1 MLLECTSYHVL
12 CVTRHSCQEDLPLH
26 YDLGSGATCDHLIT
40 KLITKLELHLFQL
53 SKILKDSVH
62 RAKAHFNSMR
72 LVVSR
77 IQLKVIRHLYVNFL
91 MLSFCVLLFFNMII
105 IYIYIY

>member
-91 MLSFCVLLFFNMII
+91 MLSFCVFFF
-105 IYIYIY
+105 